1 MLRIT
6 ELLIALL
13 LSAAIVLL
21 TGPHF
26 IAWLR
31 KLKLGQTI
39 YELGPESHRKK
50 QGTPIMGGL
59 FIALGCVA
67 AFLTAGVVATLF
79 PVGAEQSSTSSVTF
93 AWDHVLALLFVSLG
107 SMAVGFGDDWIKM
120 VKKRHEGLTPW
131 QKIVG
136 QMIVCVG
143 FACYCYFHPEIGSE
157 VHIPFT
163 GIMWD
168 LGIFYIPLLAL
179 TVLFMVNSANLQ
191 DGLDGILSTVTSV
204 GSIGWASIAL
214 IAVSSLTGLARGASY
229 GIPLVDYPDMADT
242 AAIANLQGSYT
253 TIAVF
258 ALALCGACIA
268 FLRFNRYP
276 ATIFMG
282 DTGSMF
288 IGGAVVGMAMLL
300 REPFL
305 LLLIGFT
312 MVMSSVSVILQRY
325 YYKLTRKLFGE
336 PRRLFKM
343 SPIHHHF
350 EKCGMK
356 ETSIVLMYGIITAVL
371 TAIAVFSINKLF

>member
-1 MLRIT
+1 MLRMT
-6 ELLIALL
+6 EMLVALI

-67 AFLTAGVVATLF
+67 AFLASGVVNVLL
-79 PVGAEQSSTSSVTF
+79 PVPVENSELSGFSF
-93 AWDHVLALLFVSLG
+93 AWDHALALLFVALG

-131 QKIVG
+131 QKIIG
-136 QMIVCVG
+136 QAIVCVG

-157 VHIPFT
+157 VHVPFT
-163 GIMWD
+163 DIMWD
-168 LGIFYIPLLAL
+168 LDIFYIPLLAL

-204 GSIGWASIAL
+204 GCVGW
-214 IAVSSLTGLARGASY
+214 
-229 GIPLVDYPDMADT
+229 
-242 AAIANLQGSYT
+242 AAIAMIAASAGIVSQNMT
-253 TIAVF
+253 VAVF
-258 ALALCGACIA
+258 AAALCGACVA
-268 FLRFNRYP
+268 FLRFNHYP

-288 IGGAVVGMAMLL
+288 IGGAVVGMAMIL

-325 YYKLTRKLFGE
+325 YYKLTRKIFGE

-356 ETSIVLMYGIITAVL
+356 ETQIVLMYAVVTL
-371 TAIAVFSINKLF
+371 VLSAIAVLSVIL